1 MALFPRPIDLVNRS
15 VGLAGVRVER
25 GLEYGNH
32 PRQRL
37 DVYMPQ
43 AGGENLP
50 VMVFFYGGSWQS
62 GDRAD
67 YAFVAALLARRGFV
81 VAVPD
86 YRVYDEVKFPAFI
99 EDCAAA
105 VDWVFRHAMVF
116 DGDANAVFLLGHSA
130 GAYNAVML
138 GLKFSDRRNQIA
150 GVIGLSGP
158 YDFLPLKD
166 RNIKAIFSAPADIA
180 DTQPITYVHADA
192 PPMFLATGGMDRTV
206 MPRNTTALAA
216 RIRALGGVVDTKI
229 YPKLGH
235 IGIILAILPY
245 FAWRAPVLNDVLEF
259 CANCRTSIPRPV
271 HSENTSGVV
280 G

>member
-1 MALFPRPIDLVNRS
+1 
-15 VGLAGVRVER
+15 
-25 GLEYGNH
+25 
-32 PRQRL
+32 
-37 DVYMPQ
+37 
-43 AGGENLP
+43 
-50 VMVFFYGGSWQS
+50 
-62 GDRAD
+62 
-67 YAFVAALLARRGFV
+67 
-81 VAVPD
+81 
-86 YRVYDEVKFPAFI
+86 
-99 EDCAAA
+99 
-105 VDWVFRHAMVF
+105 
-116 DGDANAVFLLGHSA
+116 
-130 GAYNAVML
+130 ML